1 MDGGGGA
8 TSNRLSGMLKVEQKC
23 NVSRMYLECASNVSR
38 TKLCEIGHLG
48 VNWTPVFKF
57 PEGKFSGFPF
67 FNERLYVGLNDCND
81 PKVMIN
87 GL

>member
-1 MDGGGGA
+1 
-8 TSNRLSGMLKVEQKC
+8 
-23 NVSRMYLECASNVSR
+23 VSR
-38 TKLCEIGHLG
+38 TKLGEIVYLG